1 VINYDGTVSFDE
13 ATRAIPEVERILI
26 RLREVHRSILSLKA
40 RLDQRW
46 TDPDNGDRISID
58 IAVLQE
64 SFKTFTHEFTL
75 LLDQLAGRGCVLR
88 DLETGLIDFPAVVHG
103 VPIFLCW
110 RLGEDGIQY
119 WHGRE
124 EGFAGRKPLWKMP
137 GTGPNYA

>member
-1 VINYDGTVSFDE
+1 MMSPNRAFSLVE
-13 ATRAIPEVERILI
+13 ATRVLPEVERII
-26 RLREVHRSILSLKA
+26 TRLREVQSSALSHKG
-40 RLDQRW
+40 RLDLLW
-46 TDPDNGDRISID
+46 TRLDSGESVLSE
-58 IAVLQE
+58 IAAIQE
-64 SFKTFTHEFTL
+64 SVDSESRELTML
-75 LLDQLAGRGCVLR
+75 LEKLAERGCLLR
-88 DLETGLIDFPAVVHG
+88 DLHTGLVDFPAVAGG